1 MNLLTPF
8 LGFPNPFTSSLLL
21 RFTTSLLELP
31 RSIYFLFTSYYFCE
45 PANHYSCYFGL
56 LGLLYY
62 FLFSLSSYY
71 WVSSA
76 IEHFVKKWASTKVF
90 FFFLIFINYVF
101 GYCVS
106 ISHHKVLSLPF
117 IALVKFWFEL
127 ILSFFFF
134 FFFCGNRNLSFYQ
147 NTVYMAMNLNMPT
160 NCLKF
165 WIINNYK
172 AYLLYLWFYFNF
184 S

>member
-8 LGFPNPFTSSLLL
+8 LGFPNPFTSSLPL

-45 PANHYSCYFGL
+45 SAGHYSCYFGL

-62 FLFSLSSYY
+62 FSSHFLHIIGFLLQLSTLSK
-71 WVSSA
+71 SG
-76 IEHFVKKWASTKVF
+76 HQQRFFF
-90 FFFLIFINYVF
+90 FFFLNYVF
-101 GYCVS
+101 WYCVS

-134 FFFCGNRNLSFYQ
+134 FFFFCGNRNLSFYQ

-165 WIINNYK
+165 
-172 AYLLYLWFYFNF
+172 
-184 S
+184 